1 MVTVQGVEAQVVLM
15 VPAFLPNLCVSN
27 DLKFNG
33 VPKCHCQAAVLIQA
47 QVHTGEGMKVVTN
60 S

>member
-1 MVTVQGVEAQVVLM
+1 MVAVQGVEAQVVLM
-15 VPAFLPNLCVSN
+15 VPASLPNLCVSN

-33 VPKCHCQAAVLIQA
+33 VPKCHCQAAVLSQA
-47 QVHTGEGMKVVTN
+47 QVHTGEGTKVVTN